1 MMPARRKRARMQ
13 AAKPDAPIRC
23 PSFLQHIRGYNCAC
37 VENDPTGCG
46 GKIQAAHVRRGSDGG
61 VGMKPGD
68 NFAIPLCE
76 WHHHEQHSIGEQ
88 SFEMRHRFKMLQVA
102 DRLWRRWI
110 TTTEAGRKFA
120 EQLRGVSPA
129 EGPTPTNPPEPT

>member
-1 MMPARRKRARMQ
+1 MIPKRRTRPRMM

-23 PSFLQHIRGYNCAC
+23 PQFLQHVRGYNCAC

-61 VGMKPGD
+61 AGMKPGD

-88 SFEMRHRFKMLQVA
+88 SFEVRHRFKMLQIA

-110 TTTEAGRKFA
+110 TTTEAGRKFMQ
-120 EQLRGVSPA
+120 EQTHLSASLPS
-129 EGPTPTNPPEPT
+129 TPTNPPEST